1 MFSFFLVFRIY
12 EFRFRPLESLVSIYV
27 VDLDKAIVIDLS
39 LCLNGSETVE
49 CSYVFSLL
57 CLFLLRCFGRFQWHS
72 WSEFKRISTRD
83 MVVDRNGYNYLTQQ
97 LEQRV
102 LVLLAHPEEIS
113 KLAKVKALVTK
124 MKGVMMENIEKAL
137 DRSEK
142 IKILVDLRSKYS
154 NLPFPSYGQED
165 IITPGTKITRKMWFQ
180 NMKFK
185 LIVLGTSSSRFV
197 LITERRRRLR

>member
-1 MFSFFLVFRIY
+1 
-12 EFRFRPLESLVSIYV
+12 
-27 VDLDKAIVIDLS
+27 
-39 LCLNGSETVE
+39 
-49 CSYVFSLL
+49 
-57 CLFLLRCFGRFQWHS
+57 
-72 WSEFKRISTRD
+72 

>member
-1 MFSFFLVFRIY
+1 
-12 EFRFRPLESLVSIYV
+12 
-27 VDLDKAIVIDLS
+27 
-39 LCLNGSETVE
+39 
-49 CSYVFSLL
+49 
-57 CLFLLRCFGRFQWHS
+57 
-72 WSEFKRISTRD
+72 

-154 NLPFPSYGQED
+154 NLPFPSYVSFLIQY
-165 IITPGTKITRKMWFQ
+165 ISFLVVTLLYFQ
-180 NMKFK
+180 F
-185 LIVLGTSSSRFV
+185 
-197 LITERRRRLR
+197 